1 MALDLSALEEKPA
14 PAAGPAVAAPP
25 TGKPLD
31 IPLAHIEEDPDQ
43 PRKEFTPEAMQE
55 MTDSIRA
62 RGIKTPVSVRTH
74 PAKPGKWMLNYG
86 ARRYRGS
93 VAAGR
98 ESIPAFVDESHDDYD
113 QVIENI
119 QRDDLKPME
128 LALFIKKRL
137 DAGDQKKAIAKNLGK
152 DGAII
157 TQHLA
162 LIDPPACIEDAYS
175 NRKCVSPK
183 TLYELRGLHDK
194 FPEQVEAWCADAAE
208 ITRKMVSELADEL
221 KGNKKPAP
229 TAGEGQ
235 QGGEQPGNGDASK
248 FGHDQIPGG
257 AGEGRGE
264 GEKGSGTGNNGTGEG
279 TGEGDKAKP
288 GKKKIEDGA
297 GSGSDDD
304 GEGEAGRDTGELTS
318 WPKGRAV
325 SDPDRMSKPLMLVE
339 FDGRSAAVLLNR
351 RPSIAGLIHI
361 RFEDGGGDQEVD
373 AGACKI
379 NLLTEADK

>member
-1 MALDLSALEEKPA
+1 MALDLSALEAKPA
-14 PAAGPAVAAPP
+14 ATGPAVAAPP

-31 IPLAHIEEDPDQ
+31 IPLEHIEEDPNQ

-62 RGIKTPVSVRTH
+62 RGVKTPVSVRTH
-74 PAKPGKWMLNYG
+74 PVKPGKWMLNFG

-93 VAAGR
+93 LAAGR

-128 LALFIKKRL
+128 LAFFIKKRL
-137 DAGDQKKAIAKNLGK
+137 DAGDQKKVIAKNLGK

-175 NRKCVSPK
+175 NGKCVSPK
-183 TLYELRGLHDK
+183 TLYELRGLYDK
-194 FPEQVEAWCADAAE
+194 FPEQVEAWCVDAKE
-208 ITRKMVSELADEL
+208 ITRKTVSDLADEL

-229 TAGEGQ
+229 AAGEGQ

-248 FGHDQIPGG
+248 FGHDQIPDGAGAGQGAGQQGGSAGEG
-257 AGEGRGE
+257 AGEGE
-264 GEKGSGTGNNGTGEG
+264 GEK
-279 TGEGDKAKP
+279 AKS
-288 GKKKIEDGA
+288 GKKKTADGA
-297 GSGSDDD
+297 GSGGDDSGD
-304 GEGEAGRDTGELTS
+304 GDGDGGRDAGELTS

-351 RPSIAGLIHI
+351 RPSTAGLIHI
-361 RFEDGGGDQEVD
+361 RFEDGGGDQEVN
-373 AGACKI
+373 AGDCKI

>member
-1 MALDLSALEEKPA
+1 MALDLSALEEKPTA
-14 PAAGPAVAAPP
+14 PAVAVAVQP

-31 IPLAHIEEDPDQ
+31 IPLADIEEDPEQ
-43 PRKEFTPEAMQE
+43 PRKDFTPEAMQE

-62 RGIKTPVSVRTH
+62 RGVKTPVSVRTH
-74 PAKPGKWMLNYG
+74 PSKPGKWMLNYG

-93 VAAGR
+93 MAASR
-98 ESIPAFVDESHDDYD
+98 DTIPAFVDEAHDDYD

-175 NRKCVSPK
+175 NGKCTSPK
-183 TLYELRGLHDK
+183 TLYELRGLHEK

-208 ITRKMVSELADEL
+208 ITRKTVADLADEL
-221 KGNKKPAP
+221 KGKKKPAP
-229 TAGEGQ
+229 APAAGEGQ
-235 QGGEQPGNGDASK
+235 QGGEQTGGEASE

-257 AGEGRGE
+257 AGESQGGNSGGAGEAEGE
-264 GEKGSGTGNNGTGEG
+264 GNKTKQAGKKGGDNDQGGGAGAGE
-279 TGEGDKAKP
+279 EGD
-288 GKKKIEDGA
+288 G
-297 GSGSDDD
+297 
-304 GEGEAGRDTGELTS
+304 GRDTGELTS

-325 SDPDRMSKPLMLVE
+325 SDPDRMSKPLLLVE

-351 RPSIAGLIHI
+351 RPTTAGLIHI

-379 NLLTEADK
+379 NLLTDSEK

>member
-1 MALDLSALEEKPA
+1 MALDLSALEEKPTA
-14 PAAGPAVAAPP
+14 PAVAGAAQP

-31 IPLAHIEEDPDQ
+31 IPLADIEEDPDQ

-62 RGIKTPVSVRTH
+62 RGVKTPVSVRTH
-74 PAKPGKWMLNYG
+74 PSKPGKWMLNYG

-93 VAAGR
+93 HAAGR
-98 ESIPAFVDESHDDYD
+98 KTIPAFVDESHDDYD

-175 NRKCVSPK
+175 NGKCTSPK
-183 TLYELRGLHDK
+183 TLYELRGLHEK

-208 ITRKMVSELADEL
+208 ITRKTVADLADEL
-221 KGNKKPAP
+221 KGKNKPAP
-229 TAGEGQ
+229 AAGEGQ
-235 QGGEQPGNGDASK
+235 KGGESAGGGEASK
-248 FGHDQIPGG
+248 FGHDQISGGAGDGQGGNGGG
-257 AGEGRGE
+257 AGEAEGE
-264 GEKGSGTGNNGTGEG
+264 GS
-279 TGEGDKAKP
+279 KAKP
-288 GKKKIEDGA
+288 AGKKGENDDQGDAAGA
-297 GSGSDDD
+297 GE
-304 GEGEAGRDTGELTS
+304 EGDSGRDTGELTS

-325 SDPDRMSKPLMLVE
+325 SDPDRMSKPLLLVE

-351 RPSIAGLIHI
+351 RPTTAGLIHI
-361 RFEDGGGDQEVD
+361 RFEDGGGDQEVE

-379 NLLTEADK
+379 NLLTEAEK

>member
-14 PAAGPAVAAPP
+14 AAAAPAGAAQP

-31 IPLAHIEEDPDQ
+31 IPLADIEEDPDQ

-62 RGIKTPVSVRTH
+62 RGVKTPVSVRTH
-74 PAKPGKWMLNYG
+74 PTKPGKWMLNYG

-98 ESIPAFVDESHDDYD
+98 ASIPAFVDESHDDYD

-128 LALFIKKRL
+128 LAFFIKKRL

-175 NRKCVSPK
+175 NGKCVSPK
-183 TLYELRGLHDK
+183 TLYELRGLHEK
-194 FPEQVEAWCADAAE
+194 FPEQVEAWCADATE
-208 ITRKMVSELADEL
+208 ITRKMVAELADEL
-221 KGNKKPAP
+221 KGKKKPAP
-229 TAGEGQ
+229 EAGEAQ
-235 QGGEQPGNGDASK
+235 QGGEQTGGDGAGK

-257 AGEGRGE
+257 GGEGSSEGGNTGNEGE
-264 GEKGSGTGNNGTGEG
+264 GGKSKPAGKKPEGGESD
-279 TGEGDKAKP
+279 EKP
-288 GKKKIEDGA
+288 GA
-297 GSGSDDD
+297 GDDD

-351 RPSIAGLIHI
+351 RPSTPGLIHI

>member
-14 PAAGPAVAAPP
+14 APAVAGAAQP

-31 IPLAHIEEDPDQ
+31 IALSDIEEDPDQ

-62 RGIKTPVSVRTH
+62 RGVKTPVSVRTH
-74 PAKPGKWMLNYG
+74 PSKPGKWMLNYG

-98 ESIPAFVDESHDDYD
+98 KTIPAFVDESHDDYD

-128 LALFIKKRL
+128 LALFIQKRL

-175 NRKCVSPK
+175 NGKCTSPK
-183 TLYELRGLHDK
+183 TLYELRGLHEK
-194 FPEQVEAWCADAAE
+194 FPEQVEAWCNSAVE
-208 ITRKMVSELADEL
+208 ITRKSVAGLADEL
-221 KGNKKPAP
+221 KGKRKPA
-229 TAGEGQ
+229 ADASEGQ
-235 QGGEQPGNGDASK
+235 QSGEPMGDGAASK

-257 AGEGRGE
+257 VANAQGENGGGVNSGE
-264 GEKGSGTGNNGTGEG
+264 GESESSKEKSDSNKSNGS
-279 TGEGDKAKP
+279 DQ
-288 GKKKIEDGA
+288 GA
-297 GSGSDDD
+297 GSGP
-304 GEGEAGRDTGELTS
+304 GEEGDAGRDTGELTS

-325 SDPDRMSKPLMLVE
+325 SDPDRMNKPLLLVE

-351 RPSIAGLIHI
+351 RPTTAGLIHI

-379 NLLTEADK
+379 NLLADAEK

>member
-1 MALDLSALEEKPA
+1 MALDLSALEEKPTA
-14 PAAGPAVAAPP
+14 PAVAVAAQP

-31 IPLAHIEEDPDQ
+31 IPLADIEEDPEQ
-43 PRKEFTPEAMQE
+43 PRKDFTPEAMQE

-62 RGIKTPVSVRTH
+62 RGVKTPVSVRTH
-74 PAKPGKWMLNYG
+74 PSKPGKWMLNYG

-93 VAAGR
+93 MAASR
-98 ESIPAFVDESHDDYD
+98 DTIPAFVDESHDDYD

-175 NRKCVSPK
+175 NGKCTSPK
-183 TLYELRGLHDK
+183 TLYELRGLHEK

-208 ITRKMVSELADEL
+208 ITRKTVADLADEL
-221 KGNKKPAP
+221 KGKKKPAP
-229 TAGEGQ
+229 AAGEGQ
-235 QGGEQPGNGDASK
+235 QGGETTGSGEASK

-257 AGEGRGE
+257 AGEGQSG
-264 GEKGSGTGNNGTGEG
+264 KGGGTGEG
-279 TGEGDKAKP
+279 EGEGSKTKP
-288 GKKKIEDGA
+288 ASKKGGDNDQGDGA
-297 GSGSDDD
+297 GAGAGEEGD
-304 GEGEAGRDTGELTS
+304 GGRDTGELTS

-325 SDPDRMSKPLMLVE
+325 SDPDRMSKPLLLVE
-339 FDGRSAAVLLNR
+339 FDGRAAAVLLNR
-351 RPSIAGLIHI
+351 RPSTAGLIHI

-379 NLLTEADK
+379 NLLTEAEK

>member
-1 MALDLSALEEKPA
+1 MALDLSALEEKPIQTA
-14 PAAGPAVAAPP
+14 SPTVAAQP

-31 IPLAHIEEDPDQ
+31 IPLAHIEEDPEQ
-43 PRKEFTPEAMQE
+43 PRKEFSDEAMQE
-55 MTDSIRA
+55 MTGSIRA
-62 RGIKTPVSVRTH
+62 RGVKTPVSVRAH
-74 PAKPGKWMLNYG
+74 PSKPGKWMLNYG

-93 VAAGR
+93 LAAGR
-98 ESIPAFVDESHDDYD
+98 DTIPAFIDEAHDDYD

-162 LIDPPACIEDAYS
+162 LIDPPACVEDAYS
-175 NRKCVSPK
+175 TGKCASPK
-183 TLYELRGLHDK
+183 TLYELRGLHEK
-194 FPEQVEAWCADAAE
+194 YPEQVEAWCAASVE
-208 ITRKMVSELADEL
+208 ITRKMVADLADEL
-221 KGNKKPAP
+221 KGKKKPAP
-229 TAGEGQ
+229 NNDSGE
-235 QGGEQPGNGDASK
+235 QGGGAAPGADGAGQ
-248 FGHDQIPGG
+248 FGHDQISGG
-257 AGEGRGE
+257 AGGGQPD
-264 GEKGSGTGNNGTGEG
+264 GGDG
-279 TGEGDKAKP
+279 TGEGDQGKGKP
-288 GKKKIEDGA
+288 ANKKSDGA
-297 GSGSDDD
+297 GAGGDDSDSGKDL
-304 GEGEAGRDTGELTS
+304 GELTS

-325 SDPDRMSKPLMLVE
+325 SDPDRMSKPLLLVE

-351 RPSIAGLIHI
+351 RPSTPGLIHI

-379 NLLTEADK
+379 NLLMDSDK

>member
-1 MALDLSALEEKPA
+1 MALDLSALEEKPTV
-14 PAAGPAVAAPP
+14 PAATEAAQP

-43 PRKEFTPEAMQE
+43 PRKEFTAEAMQE
-55 MTDSIRA
+55 MTDSIRT
-62 RGIKTPVSVRTH
+62 RGVKTPVSVRTH
-74 PAKPGKWMLNYG
+74 PSKPGKWMLNYG

-93 VAAGR
+93 AAAGR
-98 ESIPAFVDESHDDYD
+98 ASIPAFVDEAHDDYD

-175 NRKCVSPK
+175 NGKCTSPK
-183 TLYELRGLHDK
+183 TLYELRGLHEK
-194 FPEQVEAWCADAAE
+194 FPEQVEAWCADATE
-208 ITRKMVSELADEL
+208 ITRKMVAVLADEL
-221 KGNKKPAP
+221 KGKKKPAP
-229 TAGEGQ
+229 EAGEGQ

-248 FGHDQIPGG
+248 FGHDQITGG
-257 AGEGRGE
+257 AGEGQGGNNSGGAGE
-264 GEKGSGTGNNGTGEG
+264 GAGEG
-279 TGEGDKAKP
+279 GKTKPVNRKA
-288 GKKKIEDGA
+288 EGA
-297 GSGSDDD
+297 GAGDDD
-304 GEGEAGRDTGELTS
+304 GEGEGGRDAGELTS

-351 RPSIAGLIHI
+351 RPTTAGLIHI

>member
-1 MALDLSALEEKPA
+1 MALDLSVLEEKPTA
-14 PAAGPAVAAPP
+14 PAVAGAAPP

-31 IPLAHIEEDPDQ
+31 VPLADIEEDPDQ

-62 RGIKTPVSVRTH
+62 RGVKTPVSVRTH
-74 PAKPGKWMLNYG
+74 PSKPGKWVLNYG

-93 VAAGR
+93 LAAGR
-98 ESIPAFVDESHDDYD
+98 DTIPAFVDESHDDYD

-157 TQHLA
+157 THHLA

-175 NRKCVSPK
+175 NGKCTSPK
-183 TLYELRGLHDK
+183 TLYELRGLHEK
-194 FPEQVEAWCADAAE
+194 FPKQVEAWCADVAE
-208 ITRKMVSELADEL
+208 ITRKTVADLADEM
-221 KGNKKPAP
+221 KGKKKPARA
-229 TAGEGQ
+229 AGEGQ
-235 QGGEQPGNGDASK
+235 QGGESAGSGEASK
-248 FGHDQIPGG
+248 FGHDQISSG
-257 AGEGRGE
+257 AGEVEGE
-264 GEKGSGTGNNGTGEG
+264 GSKT
-279 TGEGDKAKP
+279 KP
-288 GKKKIEDGA
+288 ASKKSENDDQGDGA
-297 GSGSDDD
+297 GTGKEGD
-304 GEGEAGRDTGELTS
+304 GGRDTGELKN

-325 SDPDRMSKPLMLVE
+325 SDPDCMSKPLLLVE

-351 RPSIAGLIHI
+351 RPTTAGLIHI

-379 NLLTEADK
+379 NLLTDQAASQLRVG